1 MREGSRPRTA
11 GRGASRWWLATIA
24 AALAIAI
31 APSGASAAVDIY
43 ESSEAATHLG
53 AIEKAKC
60 AVKGK
65 KGNKRFVAV
74 GESPNGWELD
84 VYIYEGFWRGVKDD
98 YTLFYG
104 VSEVGFVLAAP
115 GGTLFSNRFPIP
127 GTPAGIVSAGAIDFG
142 RQGKKLG
149 IGFSA
154 APNPDFTQGVAFAG
168 VLKCKY
174 KRKNRP

>member
-1 MREGSRPRTA
+1 MY
-11 GRGASRWWLATIA
+11 GRRACRSGFALIA
-24 AALAIAI
+24 AAVAIAI
-31 APSGASAAVDIY
+31 TPAGAGAAVDIY
-43 ESSEAATHLG
+43 EASEAATHLG

-65 KGNKRFVAV
+65 KPNKRFVAV
-74 GESPNGWELD
+74 GKSPNGWELD
-84 VYIYEGFWRGVKDD
+84 VYIYEGFWRGVKAD

-115 GGTLFSNRFPIP
+115 AGTLFSNQFPIP
-127 GTPAGIVSAGAIDFG
+127 GTPAGIVSAGAIDFA

-149 IGFSA
+149 IGFSG
-154 APNPDFTQGVAFAG
+154 APTRDFSQGVAFAG
-168 VLKCKY
+168 GLKCRY